1 MERVAEIMAMHDWN
15 GNGKN
20 DVADDWI
27 EYNIYQE
34 CMKDDKSSSGGY
46 SSNSSSDS
54 GGCFWIVFVIIFV
67 LLALAECGA

>member
-1 MERVAEIMAMHDWN
+1 MERVAEIMAMHDWD

-34 CMKDDKSSSGGY
+34 CMIY
-46 SSNSSSDS
+46 
-54 GGCFWIVFVIIFV
+54 IVTF
-67 LLALAECGA
+67 